1 MDNEQSKA
9 TEAGQPGE
17 NGNQADSLPRAA
29 ELGDPGENEGQAE
42 QLRDFEICEA
52 IRDLD
57 LKLREVEMALGLD
70 NKDSKK

>member
-17 NGNQADSLPRAA
+17 NGVQTEPLPKTT
-29 ELGDPGENEGQAE
+29 GPDKTCENKSQSER
-42 QLRDFEICEA
+42 LRDFEICEA
-52 IRDLD
+52 IHDLD

-70 NKDSKK
+70 NKNCKK